1 MKMEQVALVVGLG
14 GKMRRVATHWAAV
27 DDALPP
33 EHPLVLLSDMNS
45 DDFDR
50 LAQRL
55 AGLEAAVTA
64 AEVKLRVTRGAYE
77 QRKREVHRWLRQ
89 INSWMRGNYRG
100 TDCFALV
107 RRVPG
112 LGQSYQHWWDATL
125 GALVMWKLVIE
136 EPPGPPEA
144 PLTLAGG
151 RTVGQFENLVKAF
164 KAAEWAI
171 SPAEVKL
178 QIARS
183 RLRRAQAEAT
193 ALLMAYG
200 HGVRARLGQEGELV
214 RSIPQLWP
222 KHGPKPGRVSASG
235 RRSRALEK

>member
-1 MKMEQVALVVGLG
+1 MMQVALVVGLAE
-14 GKMRRVATHWAAV
+14 KMRRVAAHWAAV

-33 EHPLVLLSDMNS
+33 NHPLVLLSDVNR
-45 DDFDR
+45 DDFGR

-55 AGLEAAVTA
+55 WDLR
-64 AEVKLRVTRGAYE
+64 AEVQTVEVRAKVTWGAYK

-112 LGQSYQHWWDATL
+112 LGQSYQHWWGATL
-125 GALVMWKLVIE
+125 RALVMWKLVIA
-136 EPPGPPEA
+136 EPPDPPGA
-144 PLTLAGG
+144 PLTLGGG
-151 RTVGQFENLVKAF
+151 RTVEQFEQLFEAF

-171 SPAEVKL
+171 IPAEVKL

-200 HGVRARLGQEGELV
+200 HGVQARLGQEGELV
-214 RSIPQLWP
+214 RTIPQLWP
-222 KHGPKPGRVSASG
+222 RHRPRAQNETPRQPG
-235 RRSRALEK
+235 SRLQEY